1 MQNSLNNIY
10 YLSLIITFFLSLY
23 LAYKRINKD
32 QNHIYFYLFFTI
44 LNDIIIAKTQI
55 IGQNISIFIYTLF
68 SIGYFFNVY
77 IRRFKIEYIRYLIV
91 ILTICIFTF
100 GIFSQFSK
108 GFHILNINF
117 LVGLAIY
124 YIILSLCWF
133 LQKVMDLDSGRM
145 SEDFTF
151 WISSGILLWGCF
163 FIFRVLPTYLFNSQD
178 PRFLIMIQNIFTG
191 VNILTYW
198 ILFLGLAKILKKNN

>member
-77 IRRFKIEYIRYLIV
+77 IRIFKIEYIRYLIV
-91 ILTICIFTF
+91 ILTICIITF

-133 LQKVMDLDSGRM
+133 LQKVMDLDSERM